1 MSHLAKVWF
10 QFNQFTL
17 PRLGCSSSLFL
28 QPYLLSPVSRHH
40 LNGDFVASGRGP
52 SVVWLGTGDG
62 SEDHLVAWLMMETK
76 ALGWHGG
83 KDPLD
88 ALPV

>member
-1 MSHLAKVWF
+1 METR
-10 QFNQFTL
+10 Q
-17 PRLGCSSSLFL
+17 
-28 QPYLLSPVSRHH
+28 
-40 LNGDFVASGRGP
+40 FVASGRDP

-62 SEDHLVAWLMMETK
+62 SEDPLVAWLMMVTK

-88 ALPV
+88 TLPV